1 MKHSLLFTAF
11 LCVTGVLTPVRAQT
25 PTPSEAPPLASI
37 TLPPELDRVL
47 RDYERAWRSG
57 DAARRG
63 GAVRRG
69 RVRAPV
75 GAQPDPRPRRDRE
88 AYKGQAG
95 GPLRLRAFA
104 YATSDTTGY
113 ILGAYGYGE
122 GANVPDQGKYTVTL
136 RRNRGG
142 PWQLFSDM
150 DNGNQPPRQ
159 SSPARQTTPAPQRRP
174 RLSDVK
180 SRAV

>member
-1 MKHSLLFTAF
+1 MKHPLLFAALF
-11 LCVTGVLTPVRAQT
+11 CATGMVAPLHAQT
-25 PTPSEAPPLASI
+25 PTPSDAPPLASI
-37 TLPPELDRVL
+37 TLPPEVDRVL

-57 DAARRG
+57 DAT
-63 GAVRRG
+63 AVAALFAEDGFLLQSGRMPIRG
-69 RVRAPV
+69 RA
-75 GAQPDPRPRRDRE
+75 AIAN

-122 GANVPDQGKYTVTL
+122 GDNVPDMGKYTVTL
-136 RRNRGG
+136 RRSRGG

-150 DNGNQPPRQ
+150 DNGNQARRQ
-159 SSPARQTTPAPQRRP
+159 AAPAPQ
-174 RLSDVK
+174 
-180 SRAV
+180 

>member
-1 MKHSLLFTAF
+1 MRHTLLCAVVIA
-11 LCVTGVLTPVRAQT
+11 LSAVVAPARAQNAAPAPAST
-25 PTPSEAPPLASI
+25 PPLASI

-57 DAARRG
+57 DAT
-63 GAVRRG
+63 AVAALFAEDGYLLQSERAPIRG
-69 RVRAPV
+69 RSAI
-75 GAQPDPRPRRDRE
+75 AA

-122 GANVPDQGKYTVTL
+122 GDNVPDMGKYTVTL
-136 RRNRGG
+136 RRARGG
-142 PWQLFSDM
+142 PWLLFSDM
-150 DNGNQPPRQ
+150 DNGNQPRRQ
-159 SSPARQTTPAPQRRP
+159 AAPQ
-174 RLSDVK
+174 
-180 SRAV
+180 

>member
-1 MKHSLLFTAF
+1 MRRTFSATLLV
-11 LCVTGVLTPVRAQT
+11 CVSALVAPIRAQT
-25 PTPSEAPPLASI
+25 PTPSDAPRLESI

-57 DAARRG
+57 DATAVAALFAENGYILPSGRN
-63 GAVRRG
+63 AVRG
-69 RVRAPV
+69 RA
-75 GAQPDPRPRRDRE
+75 AIAN

-104 YATSDTTGY
+104 YATSDTLGY
-113 ILGAYGYGE
+113 ILGTYGYGE
-122 GANVPDQGKYTVTL
+122 GDNVPDMGKYTVTL

-150 DNGNQPPRQ
+150 DNGNQPRRQ
-159 SSPARQTTPAPQRRP
+159 GTPSPQAAPAPQ
-174 RLSDVK
+174 
-180 SRAV
+180 

>member
-1 MKHSLLFTAF
+1 MTRMLLV
-11 LCVTGVLTPVRAQT
+11 LMLSCTGGVVVPAALAQNA
-25 PTPSEAPPLASI
+25 PAPANVPPLPSV

-57 DAARRG
+57 DAS
-63 GAVRRG
+63 AVAALFAEDGYVLQSGRNPVRG
-69 RVRAPV
+69 RA
-75 GAQPDPRPRRDRE
+75 AIAA

-122 GANVPDQGKYTVTL
+122 GDTVADMGKYTVTL
-136 RRNRGG
+136 RRARGG
-142 PWQLFSDM
+142 PWLLYSDM
-150 DNGNQPPRQ
+150 DNGNQPRRQ
-159 SSPARQTTPAPQRRP
+159 GAP
-174 RLSDVK
+174 
-180 SRAV
+180 

>member
-1 MKHSLLFTAF
+1 MRQHISAALL
-11 LCVTGVLTPVRAQT
+11 LCMSALIAPVHAQT
-25 PTPSEAPPLASI
+25 PTPAEAPPLASI
-37 TLPPELDRVL
+37 TLPPDIDRVL

-57 DAARRG
+57 DAT
-63 GAVRRG
+63 AVAALFAEDGYLLQSGKNPIRG
-69 RVRAPV
+69 RA
-75 GAQPDPRPRRDRE
+75 AIAN

-122 GANVPDQGKYTVTL
+122 GSTVPDMGKYTVTL
-136 RRNRGG
+136 RRSRGG

-150 DNGNQPPRQ
+150 DNGNQPRRQ
-159 SSPARQTTPAPQRRP
+159 ATPTPQSAPAPR
-174 RLSDVK
+174 
-180 SRAV
+180 

>member
-1 MKHSLLFTAF
+1 MRQHISATLL
-11 LCVTGVLTPVRAQT
+11 LCASAVLAPVQAQT
-25 PTPSEAPPLASI
+25 PTPSDAPPLASI

-57 DAARRG
+57 DAS
-63 GAVRRG
+63 AVAALFAEDGYVLQSGRNPIRG
-69 RVRAPV
+69 RA
-75 GAQPDPRPRRDRE
+75 AIAN

-104 YATSDTTGY
+104 YATSDTTGF

-122 GANVPDQGKYTVTL
+122 GSSVPDMGKYTVTL
-136 RRNRGG
+136 RRSRGG

-150 DNGNQPPRQ
+150 DNGNQPRR
-159 SSPARQTTPAPQRRP
+159 PAPAPQ
-174 RLSDVK
+174 
-180 SRAV
+180 

>member
-1 MKHSLLFTAF
+1 MRRTLLVTMIAAALGAPAF
-11 LCVTGVLTPVRAQT
+11 AHAQN
-25 PTPSEAPPLASI
+25 PAAPAEAPLPSVS
-37 TLPPELDRVL
+37 LPPELDRVL

-57 DAARRG
+57 DAT
-63 GAVRRG
+63 AVAALFAEDGYVLQSGRSPIRG
-69 RVRAPV
+69 RA
-75 GAQPDPRPRRDRE
+75 AIAN

-122 GANVPDQGKYTVTL
+122 GSDVPDQGKYTVTL

-150 DNGNQPPRQ
+150 DNGNRPPRQ
-159 SSPARQTTPAPQRRP
+159 AAPGPQGTPPRQ
-174 RLSDVK
+174 
-180 SRAV
+180 

>member
-1 MKHSLLFTAF
+1 MKHPSLFTAF
-11 LCVTGVLTPVRAQT
+11 FCVTAALAPARAQT
-25 PTPSEAPPLASI
+25 PTPTDAPPLASI
-37 TLPPELDRVL
+37 TLPPEVDRVL

-57 DAARRG
+57 DAT
-63 GAVRRG
+63 AVAALFAEDGYLLQSGRNPIRG
-69 RVRAPV
+69 RA
-75 GAQPDPRPRRDRE
+75 AIAN

-122 GANVPDQGKYTVTL
+122 GSDVPDQGKFTVTL
-136 RRNRGG
+136 RRSRGG

-150 DNGNQPPRQ
+150 DNGNLQRRQTSQPPPPSQ
-159 SSPARQTTPAPQRRP
+159 
-174 RLSDVK
+174 
-180 SRAV
+180 

>member
-1 MKHSLLFTAF
+1 MKHPLLFTAVF
-11 LCVTGVLTPVRAQT
+11 CATAVLAPAGAQT
-25 PTPSEAPPLASI
+25 PNPAETPPLASV

-57 DAARRG
+57 DAT
-63 GAVRRG
+63 AVAALFAEDGYVLQSGRNPIRG
-69 RVRAPV
+69 RTAI
-75 GAQPDPRPRRDRE
+75 AN

-122 GANVPDQGKYTVTL
+122 GSTIPDQGKYTVTL
-136 RRNRGG
+136 RRSRGG

-150 DNGNQPPRQ
+150 DNGNQSPRQ
-159 SSPARQTTPAPQRRP
+159 RTPGPQPAPAPQ
-174 RLSDVK
+174 
-180 SRAV
+180 

>member
-1 MKHSLLFTAF
+1 MRQSFSATLLF
-11 LCVTGVLTPVRAQT
+11 CVSALLAPVHAQT
-25 PTPSEAPPLASI
+25 PTPSEAPPLQSI
-37 TLPPELDRVL
+37 TLPPEVDRVL

-57 DAARRG
+57 DAT
-63 GAVRRG
+63 AVAALFADDGYLLQSGRNPIRG
-69 RVRAPV
+69 RA
-75 GAQPDPRPRRDRE
+75 AIAN

-122 GANVPDQGKYTVTL
+122 GSDVPDQGKYTVTL

-150 DNGNQPPRQ
+150 DNGNRPPRQ
-159 SSPARQTTPAPQRRP
+159 GASAPQARPAPQSAP
-174 RLSDVK
+174 GPQ
-180 SRAV
+180 

>member
-1 MKHSLLFTAF
+1 MRRTLL
-11 LCVTGVLTPVRAQT
+11 VTMIAAALGAPTLAQAQN
-25 PTPSEAPPLASI
+25 PAAPAEAPLPSV

-57 DAARRG
+57 DAS
-63 GAVRRG
+63 AVAALFAEDGYVLQSGRNPIRG
-69 RVRAPV
+69 RA
-75 GAQPDPRPRRDRE
+75 AIAN

-104 YATSDTTGY
+104 YATSDTSGY

-122 GANVPDQGKYTVTL
+122 GSDVPDQGKYTVTL

-150 DNGNQPPRQ
+150 DNGNQPRR
-159 SSPARQTTPAPQRRP
+159 PAPAPQ
-174 RLSDVK
+174 
-180 SRAV
+180 